1 MKAFAFLNG
10 SKKTQQQGLHH
21 DQQTLPQ
28 LLVSKS
34 SYEHDEPPFSAPA
47 SSSLPSS
54 TRSNGSSSLKA
65 RPALSLRLPRRSNER
80 IFSGNHTLPAPDPK
94 SRSPI
99 YTRFGFSKS
108 SSQLPGP
115 PILTVQTTGG
125 SNPTTPTNI
134 NPPVPA
140 VPSHFVAQT
149 SPRSVKPQDLPD
161 EESPASFGIL
171 RAERAYKKRATVHPN
186 NTSSTVQTI
195 GASPASLGPTDEPAT
210 SVLLQRRRAKSMGSS
225 ANRSDISALKIP
237 PPLQL
242 PPPMPLPVRLDS
254 ASSIH
259 TQDNRPLTSSLLAP
273 MSLTSSSPLS
283 ATLSLGPGSTEA
295 SATATI
301 VASPLS
307 PGLATSSP
315 LSGSGILRLR
325 SESNSSRARSESN
338 SSRARSESN
347 SSATSFYRFGNYSS
361 NLQACDESS
370 ATVFSSRPSSIK
382 VRPRNGSGLSSS
394 SGHGVALR
402 LDDVCDS
409 FLKEVKE
416 DLKQDIGPLF
426 MNEKRKKP
434 RSSEPAVKGRPAPLT
449 PTIEVPQAQKI
460 PSVPLVPASAP
471 ATIVSFCHDPPLTA
485 GTSPPTPEFR
495 ILSKA
500 WSVAESESVDSQISS
515 TTQLTPTKKRL
526 YGADGVPRMRV
537 TAPKEDGVSRQCASN
552 SGTAISKTKSMDSI
566 SSLPYLRFSMI
577 QREPTQLRNE
587 SDSDPTNGP
596 CIQMS
601 PRVSSLDLALPPAPV
616 RTSSDGEV
624 PLTTPP
630 DERPISTFSIDS
642 VNSQFS
648 NFSLSLFP
656 SPPSVP
662 IIRPTTD
669 KGTFTTDAQCWEG
682 EKLGSTEGENYQE
695 TRVLQFRS
703 IVPSRKTNLHN
714 IILLN
719 SIKTPRAPSRAI
731 APDPT
736 VSRCSSPYKS
746 KSASLAPEDTLLAA
760 PNYEALLKGME
771 EVKDAGPTS
780 ASMHYTPSVAGPR
793 EASSS
798 SKLRS
803 LFSSSVGSMSSH
815 GQESIESPESTKS
828 NGDGSRFQWGYAL

>member
-115 PILTVQTTGG
+115 PILTVQTAGG

-273 MSLTSSSPLS
+273 MSLTSGSPLS

-301 VASPLS
+301 AQ
-307 PGLATSSP
+307 
-315 LSGSGILRLR
+315 

-434 RSSEPAVKGRPAPLT
+434 RSSEPAVKGL
-449 PTIEVPQAQKI
+449 
-460 PSVPLVPASAP
+460 PLVPASAP

-577 QREPTQLRNE
+577 QHEPTQLRNE

-695 TRVLQFRS
+695 ARVLQFRS